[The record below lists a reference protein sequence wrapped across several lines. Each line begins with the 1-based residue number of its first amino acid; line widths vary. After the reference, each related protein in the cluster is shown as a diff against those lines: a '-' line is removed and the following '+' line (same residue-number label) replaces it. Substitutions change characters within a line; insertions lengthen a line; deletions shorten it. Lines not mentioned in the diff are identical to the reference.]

1 MASAAAA
8 GLEVHEAGRAL
19 RVQTEAPHLVSMG
32 SGRLST
38 AVTLHPLPEGKITL
52 GSSRDADISMAGTG
66 VEPIHCAIE
75 NNNSVV
81 TLHPINGNNTFVDGV
96 PINSPVRLAQGC
108 MLSIGRSNYMRFNH
122 PAEAKHLR
130 SILPHS
136 RISMAPISFSSLTD
150 GSQPPEKHHLERKP
164 PVAPRKSP
172 RNSCSDD
179 EMGFLGK
186 LTKFEMLSK
195 QSRARDCVSPK
206 VFPAGALTTNVP
218 ADQILGHSRSSSLV
232 SLPARSPVNG
242 CDNDSSSPSRN
253 STAAGRR
260 GGGGGGGSGGGGD
273 VVPDPP
279 RSTSTTRSGA
289 SNVSPQCHNHNQI
302 RMYSAETYLKTC
314 KQPYYRRECSSG
326 GNVSSRNA
334 ARSDLMSRSMTCQSS
349 NELEHYDRDYDMSQ
363 SLIVTKTTTC
373 TEFLQLG
380 SKYGSNPSV
389 RDANSDV
396 GDETAARGF
405 GSNPNIKRTIQP
417 PSPAFNRNPR
427 YSEQKR
433 VHATVKSPGASGC
446 SVEESRERQADAQE
460 NKRREA
466 EARRKRAQEERLRE
480 QEVERQEKMRLE
492 EILAMCAEYERQSTV
507 EKPRQPN
514 RIITN
519 GSLPRDKRLGYH
531 SPFNSPKS
539 PSKNQPHFSFDVC
552 KQTGGCGTASSYENV
567 FVQNSQ
573 LVFQNGDSPVNR
585 KDHRFVEADVAAGPL
600 HLLATTSNDGD
611 HQPAKFRPNVR
622 DASSSSSSS
631 SSSSGS
637 SSSSSNSSNSSSSN
651 SNYSFS
657 DSITNQAH
665 GSGGGG
671 GGLNCGN
678 NDHQQTTQK
687 YDGTKTKTKT
697 KTYDDAGE
705 PTYGTI
711 RSNGTRIE
719 PPQRAM
725 QNANANLYENVA
737 FPTTRN
743 NNDQF
748 QNRSTMPKKHGQLSN
763 SCEMI
768 ENKLTVSNDDLLEAI
783 EQLSMLSAK
792 SKEICV
798 TPKRN
803 NTERDNAKSNE
814 AKADKERKQLE
825 EEDRKKY
832 IEFLRSEK
840 LHILGNMDALKRS
853 VAEIEAQ
860 EEEITREFEMEKAL
874 LSAEYESESLKLAQ
888 DEGEKIKVQLR
899 INELEREMAEDNATH
914 SHLQAE
920 AKQRVQRTQQAC
932 VRLDEQLA
940 GCMDEITRQD
950 IADELAAQQDA
961 LESERKAF
969 EDMEFHH
976 LEEEA
981 SKLATREELQ
991 RYLSELTSKIE
1002 TRKSQL
1008 NHLESQ
1014 RSEAKNAATK
1024 DARSLE
1030 RQKLGHL
1037 KRLEEARNR
1046 VREINE
1052 ELDYLAQNSAEHS
1065 EEKRSPS
1072 REDFDRISRVTN
1084 DSPIVNNQGS
1094 LGRKTIESLK
1104 EIERNRQLHLAKQ
1117 GSQVISEER
1126 RRVEELKRRVQDEVR
1141 SQWEERKM
1149 NCASFNSVESG
1160 EESSSYST
1168 GPTESA
1174 SGSSDGAEG
1183 GNSEKLSPSKL
1194 SELTSPSPGPS
1205 NNSYSLL
1212 QNDNMRDDRRT
1223 SMEGERLSNNS
1234 SGGGGGGG
1242 GGGGDGGGS
1251 GGIGGGGVGGGGG
1264 GGSGSGGG
1272 GGGGGGGG
1280 IIDGNGSRPLSQTS
1294 SEMDTLGPLQP
1305 IKHREK
1311 AKLQRPL
1318 TRYLP
1323 IKSESLDLR
1332 HHIETAGHQLPLIY
1346 DVTIDTTSCSG
1357 YLSKMSKRFH
1367 HWNKRWFVFDRKR
1380 KMLSYYSDNTSR
1392 KTRGVIYFQSIEEV
1406 YVDHMNTVK
1415 SPQPS
1420 LTFIVKTSTRLYHLM
1435 APSPEA
1441 MRVWVDVVFTGAEG
1455 YHEFDHGI

>member
-1 MASAAAA
+1 MASIAAA
-8 GLEVHEAGRAL
+8 GLEVQEAGRAL

-38 AVTLHPLPEGKITL
+38 AVTLHPLPEG
-52 GSSRDADISMAGTG
+52 
-66 VEPIHCAIE
+66 
-75 NNNSVV
+75 
-81 TLHPINGNNTFVDGV
+81 
-96 PINSPVRLAQGC
+96 C

-130 SILPHS
+130 SVLPHS
-136 RISMAPISFSSLTD
+136 RISMAPISFASSD
-150 GSQPPEKHHLERKP
+150 SQPQENHHLERKP

-172 RNSCSDD
+172 RNSYSDD
-179 EMGFLGK
+179 EIGFLGK
-186 LTKFEMLSK
+186 LSKFEMLSK
-195 QSRARDCVSPK
+195 QNRTNCVSPK

-232 SLPARSPVNG
+232 SLTKSAVNG
-242 CDNDSSSPSRN
+242 NLDSSSQNSISYHDEARQRSDSRVG
-253 STAAGRR
+253 T
-260 GGGGGGGSGGGGD
+260 
-273 VVPDPP
+273 P
-279 RSTSTTRSGA
+279 TRS
-289 SNVSPQCHNHNQI
+289 NTTTNLQCQNHNQV

-314 KQPYYRRECSSG
+314 KPYYRESNSK
-326 GNVSSRNA
+326 NVRSPSLGMTA
-334 ARSDLMSRSMTCQSS
+334 PKIVTARSGDLMSRSMTCQNS
-349 NELEHYDRDYDMSQ
+349 NELDHLADRDFNMSQ
-363 SLIVTKTTTC
+363 SLIVTKTTT
-373 TEFLQLG
+373 TEFLQLE
-380 SKYGSNPSV
+380 KYGSNPSIC
-389 RDANSDV
+389 NSNID
-396 GDETAARGF
+396 GDSNPAIWRPSTAHGF
-405 GSNPNIKRTIQP
+405 GSNPNIKRIQP

-427 YSEQKR
+427 YTEQKR
-433 VHATVKSPGASGC
+433 IYARVKSPTPSVGSSC
-446 SVEESRERQADAQE
+446 SLEELRERQADAE

-466 EARRKRAQEERLRE
+466 ETKRKKAQEERLRE

-519 GSLPRDKRLGYH
+519 GSLPRDKRLGYA
-531 SPFNSPKS
+531 SPFDSPKS
-539 PSKNQPHFSFDVC
+539 PSKNQPHFSFDTG
-552 KQTGGCGTASSYENV
+552 KQTSLGTSSYENI
-567 FVQNSQ
+567 FVQNSK
-573 LVFQNGDSPVNR
+573 VIFQNGNLPANHKEQSTQAENYSCDVLVGSP
-585 KDHRFVEADVAAGPL
+585 HS
-600 HLLATTSNDGD
+600 TI
-611 HQPAKFRPNVR
+611 
-622 DASSSSSSS
+622 
-631 SSSSGS
+631 
-637 SSSSSNSSNSSSSN
+637 SSSNQAAKYSNVHNPNGNYNFSGSVSRG
-651 SNYSFS
+651 SNYENVT
-657 DSITNQAH
+657 I
-665 GSGGGG
+665 
-671 GGLNCGN
+671 GN
-678 NDHQQTTQK
+678 NRNSYT
-687 YDGTKTKTKT
+687 DGTDNYIKANDDTK
-697 KTYDDAGE
+697 GSPSMCE
-705 PTYGTI
+705 TI
-711 RSNGTRIE
+711 RPNEAKIE
-719 PPQRAM
+719 LQLAM
-725 QNANANLYENVA
+725 QNGNANLYENIVL
-737 FPTTRN
+737 PPTRN
-743 NNDQF
+743 NN
-748 QNRSTMPKKHGQLSN
+748 QNHSMPKKNGQLSN

-768 ENKLTVSNDDLLEAI
+768 ENKLAISNDDLLEAI
-783 EQLSMLSAK
+783 EQLSMLSK
-792 SKEICV
+792 PKEICV

-803 NTERDNAKSNE
+803 NSEKDNAKSNE

-832 IEFLRSEK
+832 IEFLQNEK
-840 LHILGNMDALKRS
+840 LHILGNMDVLKRS
-853 VAEIEAQ
+853 VAEIEIQ
-860 EEEITREFEMEKAL
+860 EEEINRELELEKAL
-874 LSAEYESESLKLAQ
+874 LSAEYESESLKLTQ
-888 DEGEKIKVQLR
+888 DEGEKIKVQMR

-914 SHLQAE
+914 SNLQAE
-920 AKQRVQRTQQAC
+920 AKQRVQKAQIVCA
-932 VRLDEQLA
+932 RLDEQLISCA
-940 GCMDEITRQD
+940 DEVTQQNISDKLAMQQD
-950 IADELAAQQDA
+950 I

-969 EDMEFHH
+969 EDLEFHH

-991 RYLSELTSKIE
+991 RYLSELTNKIE
-1002 TRKSQL
+1002 GRKSQL

-1014 RSEAKNAATK
+1014 RSEVKSTATK
-1024 DARSLE
+1024 EARCLE

-1052 ELDYLAQNSAEHS
+1052 ELDYLAQNSAEYS

-1168 GPTESA
+1168 GPTESG

-1205 NNSYSLL
+1205 NNSYTLL

-1223 SMEGERLSNNS
+1223 SMEGERLSDN
-1234 SGGGGGGG
+1234 SGGG
-1242 GGGGDGGGS
+1242 S
-1251 GGIGGGGVGGGGG
+1251 
-1264 GGSGSGGG
+1264 
-1272 GGGGGGGG
+1272 GGGG

-1294 SEMDTLGPLQP
+1294 SEMDTLSPLQP
-1305 IKHREK
+1305 VKHREK

-1346 DVTIDTTSCSG
+1346 DVTVDTTSCSG
-1357 YLSKMSKRFH
+1357 YLSKMSKKFH

-1380 KMLSYYSDNTSR
+1380 KTLSYYSDNASR
-1392 KTRGVIYFQSIEEV
+1392 KARGVIYFQSIEEV
-1406 YVDHMNTVK
+1406 YVDHMNTVR

-1420 LTFIVKTSTRLYHLM
+1420 LTFIVKTSSRLYHLM

-1441 MRVWVDVVFTGAEG
+1441 MRIWVDVVFTGAEG
-1455 YHEFDHGI
+1455 YHEFDHGV

>member
-1 MASAAAA
+1 MASIAAA

-19 RVQTEAPHLVSMG
+19 RVQTETPHLVSMG

-38 AVTLHPLPEGKITL
+38 AVTLHPLPEGRITL
-52 GSSRDADISMAGTG
+52 GSNRDADILIAGTG

-75 NNNSVV
+75 NHNGVV
-81 TLHPINGNNTFVDGV
+81 TLYPINGNTFVDGV

-130 SILPHS
+130 TVFPHS
-136 RISMAPISFSSLTD
+136 RISMAPISFAL
-150 GSQPPEKHHLERKP
+150 PEQAQENHHLERKP

-179 EMGFLGK
+179 EMGFLSK

-195 QSRARDCVSPK
+195 QSRTNCVSPK

-232 SLPARSPVNG
+232 SLTKSPVNG
-242 CDNDSSSPSRN
+242 YTVNGNVDEVCQRSDSRIGTP
-253 STAAGRR
+253 
-260 GGGGGGGSGGGGD
+260 
-273 VVPDPP
+273 
-279 RSTSTTRSGA
+279 TRSNA
-289 SNVSPQCHNHNQI
+289 VTLPCQNQNQI
-302 RMYSAETYLKTC
+302 RMYTAETYLKAC
-314 KQPYYRRECSSG
+314 KPYHEN
-326 GNVSSRNA
+326 GNRNARSPPSIVA
-334 ARSDLMSRSMTCQSS
+334 ARSDDLMSRSMTCESS
-349 NELEHYDRDYDMSQ
+349 NEFDHLVDRSFDMSQ
-363 SLIVTKTTTC
+363 SLIVTKTTT
-373 TEFLQLG
+373 TEFLQLE
-380 SKYGSNPSV
+380 KYGSNPNIGNASAGIS
-389 RDANSDV
+389 RPS
-396 GDETAARGF
+396 AAQEF
-405 GSNPNIKRTIQP
+405 GSNSNVKRILP
-417 PSPAFNRNPR
+417 PSPAFNRNPK

-433 VHATVKSPGASGC
+433 VYTKVKSPTPSVGSTC
-446 SVEESRERQADAQE
+446 SLEELRERQADAE

-466 EARRKRAQEERLRE
+466 ETKRKQAQEERLRE

-519 GSLPRDKRLGYH
+519 GSLPRDKRPGYA
-531 SPFNSPKS
+531 SFDSPKS
-539 PSKNQPHFSFDVC
+539 PSKNQPHFSFDVV
-552 KQTGGCGTASSYENV
+552 KQPTWGTSSYENV
-567 FVQNSQ
+567 SVQSSK
-573 LVFQNGDSPVNR
+573 VTFQNGNPLHNR
-585 KDHRFVEADVAAGPL
+585 KDQSAQVENYSCDGSADL
-600 HLLATTSNDGD
+600 KNLDTSTPNNG
-611 HQPAKFRPNVR
+611 QPAKY
-622 DASSSSSSS
+622 
-631 SSSSGS
+631 
-637 SSSSSNSSNSSSSN
+637 SNIPSTNGN
-651 SNYSFS
+651 TYFS
-657 DSITNQAH
+657 DSIPDSGNYENVIVTGNKKK
-665 GSGGGG
+665 GSGHAETG
-671 GGLNCGN
+671 NCIEP
-678 NDHQQTTQK
+678 
-687 YDGTKTKTKT
+687 DGDSKRSQ
-697 KTYDDAGE
+697 

-711 RSNGTRIE
+711 RLNGTNIE
-719 PPQRAM
+719 PQAT
-725 QNANANLYENVA
+725 QNGNASIYENVVLS
-737 FPTTRN
+737 PTRN
-743 NNDQF
+743 NHSM
-748 QNRSTMPKKHGQLSN
+748 RKKNSQLSN

-768 ENKLTVSNDDLLEAI
+768 ENKLAISNDDLLEAI
-783 EQLSMLSAK
+783 EQLSMLSK
-792 SKEICV
+792 SKDICV

-803 NTERDNAKSNE
+803 NSEKDNAKSNE

-832 IEFLRSEK
+832 VEFLQNEK
-840 LHILGNMDALKRS
+840 LHVLSNMDALKRS
-853 VAEIEAQ
+853 VAEIEIQ
-860 EEEITREFEMEKAL
+860 EEEISRELELEKAL
-874 LSAEYESESLKLAQ
+874 LSAEYESESLKLTQ
-888 DEGEKIKVQLR
+888 DEGERIKVQMR
-899 INELEREMAEDNATH
+899 INELEREMTEDNATH
-914 SHLQAE
+914 SNLQAE
-920 AKQRVQRTQQAC
+920 AKQRVQKAQHAC

-940 GCMDEITRQD
+940 NCMNEIMQQEIVD
-950 IADELAAQQDA
+950 QLAAQQDI

-969 EDMEFHH
+969 EDLEFHH

-991 RYLSELTSKIE
+991 RYLTDLTSKIE
-1002 TRKSQL
+1002 GRKLQL
-1008 NHLESQ
+1008 AHLEAQ
-1014 RSEAKNAATK
+1014 RSEAKSTATK
-1024 DARSLE
+1024 EARSLE

-1052 ELDYLAQNSAEHS
+1052 ELGYLAQNSPEYS

-1168 GPTESA
+1168 GPTESG
-1174 SGSSDGAEG
+1174 SGSTDGAEG

-1205 NNSYSLL
+1205 TNSYNLL
-1212 QNDNMRDDRRT
+1212 QNDNMRDDRRA
-1223 SMEGERLSNNS
+1223 SMEAERLSNN

-1242 GGGGDGGGS
+1242 GGGS
-1251 GGIGGGGVGGGGG
+1251 
-1264 GGSGSGGG
+1264 
-1272 GGGGGGGG
+1272 GGG

-1305 IKHREK
+1305 VKHREK

-1346 DVTIDTTSCSG
+1346 DVTVDTTSCSG
-1357 YLSKMSKRFH
+1357 YLSKMSKKFH
-1367 HWNKRWFVFDRKR
+1367 HWNKRWFVFDRRR
-1380 KMLSYYSDNTSR
+1380 KTLSYYSDNTSR
-1392 KTRGVIYFQSIEEV
+1392 KARGVIYFQSIEEV
-1406 YVDHMNTVK
+1406 YVDHMNTVR

-1420 LTFIVKTSTRLYHLM
+1420 LTFIVKTTSRLYHLM

-1455 YHEFDHGI
+1455 YHEFDHGV

>member
-1 MASAAAA
+1 
-8 GLEVHEAGRAL
+8 
-19 RVQTEAPHLVSMG
+19 MG

-52 GSSRDADISMAGTG
+52 GSNRDADILVAGTG
-66 VEPIHCAIE
+66 VEPVHCTIE
-75 NNNSVV
+75 NNNGVV
-81 TLHPINGNNTFVDGV
+81 TLHPINGNTFVDGV
-96 PINSPVRLAQGC
+96 LINSPVRLAQGC

-130 SILPHS
+130 SVLPHS
-136 RISMAPISFSSLTD
+136 RISMAPISFTLSD
-150 GSQPPEKHHLERKP
+150 NQPQENHHLERKP

-172 RNSCSDD
+172 RNSYSDD
-179 EMGFLGK
+179 EIGFLGK

-195 QSRARDCVSPK
+195 QNRTNCVSPK

-218 ADQILGHSRSSSLV
+218 ADQILGHSRSPSLV
-232 SLPARSPVNG
+232 SLTKSPVNG
-242 CDNDSSSPSRN
+242 NLDSLSQNSSSYHDEARQRSDSRLGTPTRPN
-253 STAAGRR
+253 
-260 GGGGGGGSGGGGD
+260 
-273 VVPDPP
+273 
-279 RSTSTTRSGA
+279 TT
-289 SNVSPQCHNHNQI
+289 NMQCQNHNQV

-314 KQPYYRRECSSG
+314 KPYYRESNSK
-326 GNVSSRNA
+326 NVRSPLGMTASEFVA
-334 ARSDLMSRSMTCQSS
+334 ARSGLDLMSRSMTCQNS
-349 NELEHYDRDYDMSQ
+349 NELDHLADRDFNMSQ
-363 SLIVTKTTTC
+363 SLIVTKTTT
-373 TEFLQLG
+373 EFVQLE
-380 SKYGSNPSV
+380 KYGSNPSICNASI
-389 RDANSDV
+389 D
-396 GDETAARGF
+396 GDPNPAIWRPSTAHSF
-405 GSNPNIKRTIQP
+405 GSNPNIKRIQP

-427 YSEQKR
+427 YSEQKKVCAR
-433 VHATVKSPGASGC
+433 VKSPTPSVGSSC
-446 SVEESRERQADAQE
+446 SLEELRERQADAE

-466 EARRKRAQEERLRE
+466 ETKRKQAQEDRLRE

-519 GSLPRDKRLGYH
+519 GSLPRDKRLGYT
-531 SPFNSPKS
+531 SPFDSPKS
-539 PSKNQPHFSFDVC
+539 PSKNQPHFSFDIG
-552 KQTGGCGTASSYENV
+552 KQTSLGTSSYENV
-567 FVQNSQ
+567 SVQNSK
-573 LVFQNGDSPVNR
+573 VIFQNGNSPVNR
-585 KDHRFVEADVAAGPL
+585 KDQSAQIENYSRDVPVGPP
-600 HLLATTSNDGD
+600 HATKSNGNQMAKYFNVHSTNGNCNLSGSISRDSNYENVIIGNNRNSCGD
-611 HQPAKFRPNVR
+611 EIDNYVKI
-622 DASSSSSSS
+622 DDDTK
-631 SSSSGS
+631 GS
-637 SSSSSNSSNSSSSN
+637 SSM
-651 SNYSFS
+651 
-657 DSITNQAH
+657 
-665 GSGGGG
+665 
-671 GGLNCGN
+671 
-678 NDHQQTTQK
+678 
-687 YDGTKTKTKT
+687 
-697 KTYDDAGE
+697 
-705 PTYGTI
+705 YGTI
-711 RSNGTRIE
+711 RLNGRKIE
-719 PPQRAM
+719 SQQAT
-725 QNANANLYENVA
+725 QNGNANLYENIVLS
-737 FPTTRN
+737 PTTRN
-743 NNDQF
+743 NN
-748 QNRSTMPKKHGQLSN
+748 QNHSMPKKNGQLSN

-768 ENKLTVSNDDLLEAI
+768 ENKLAISNDDLLEAI
-783 EQLSMLSAK
+783 EQLSMLSMP
-792 SKEICV
+792 KEICM

-803 NTERDNAKSNE
+803 NSEKDNAKSNE

-832 IEFLRSEK
+832 IEFLQNEK
-840 LHILGNMDALKRS
+840 LHILGNMDVLKRS
-853 VAEIEAQ
+853 VAEIEIQ
-860 EEEITREFEMEKAL
+860 EEEISRELELEKAL
-874 LSAEYESESLKLAQ
+874 LSAEYESESLKLTQ
-888 DEGEKIKVQLR
+888 DEGEKIKVQMR

-914 SHLQAE
+914 SNLQAE
-920 AKQRVQRTQQAC
+920 AKQRVQKAQQICA
-932 VRLDEQLA
+932 RLDEQLMS
-940 GCMDEITRQD
+940 CMDEITQQNITD
-950 IADELAAQQDA
+950 KLAAQQDI

-969 EDMEFHH
+969 EDLEFHH

-991 RYLSELTSKIE
+991 RYLSELTNKIE
-1002 TRKSQL
+1002 GRKSQL
-1008 NHLESQ
+1008 SHLESQ
-1014 RSEAKNAATK
+1014 RSEIK
-1024 DARSLE
+1024 DTASKEARCLE

-1037 KRLEEARNR
+1037 KRLEEVSTARNR

-1052 ELDYLAQNSAEHS
+1052 ELSYLAQNSIEYS

-1168 GPTESA
+1168 GPTESG

-1205 NNSYSLL
+1205 NNSYTLL

-1223 SMEGERLSNNS
+1223 SMEGERLSDN
-1234 SGGGGGGG
+1234 SGGG
-1242 GGGGDGGGS
+1242 S
-1251 GGIGGGGVGGGGG
+1251 
-1264 GGSGSGGG
+1264 
-1272 GGGGGGGG
+1272 GGG
-1280 IIDGNGSRPLSQTS
+1280 IIDGNESRPLSQTS

-1305 IKHREK
+1305 VKHREK

-1346 DVTIDTTSCSG
+1346 DVTVDTTSCSG
-1357 YLSKMSKRFH
+1357 YLSKMSKKFH

-1380 KMLSYYSDNTSR
+1380 KTLSYYSDNTSR
-1392 KTRGVIYFQSIEEV
+1392 KARGVIYFQSIEEV
-1406 YVDHMNTVK
+1406 YVDHMNTVR

-1420 LTFIVKTSTRLYHLM
+1420 LTFIVKTSSRLYHLM

-1455 YHEFDHGI
+1455 YHEFDHGV

>member
-1 MASAAAA
+1 MASIAAA

-38 AVTLHPLPEGKITL
+38 AVTLHPLPEGTISL
-52 GSSRDADISMAGTG
+52 GSDRDADILVAGTG

-75 NNNSVV
+75 NNNGVV
-81 TLHPINGNNTFVDGV
+81 TLHPVNGNTFVDGV

-130 SILPHS
+130 SVLPHS
-136 RISMAPISFSSLTD
+136 RISMASINFALSD
-150 GSQPPEKHHLERKP
+150 GPSQENHHLERKP

-179 EMGFLGK
+179 EIGFLGK

-195 QSRARDCVSPK
+195 QSRSNCVSPK

-232 SLPARSPVNG
+232 SLTKSPING
-242 CDNDSSSPSRN
+242 CNDHSSQNSAGCHDETRQRSDSRLGTPGRSN
-253 STAAGRR
+253 AA
-260 GGGGGGGSGGGGD
+260 
-273 VVPDPP
+273 
-279 RSTSTTRSGA
+279 
-289 SNVSPQCHNHNQI
+289 NLQNHNQI
-302 RMYSAETYLKTC
+302 RMYTAEAYVKTC
-314 KQPYYRRECSSG
+314 KPYYREGSNRS
-326 GNVSSRNA
+326 A
-334 ARSDLMSRSMTCQSS
+334 ARSSSTGTTAAKASTVRSGDLMSRSMTCQSS
-349 NELEHYDRDYDMSQ
+349 NEFDHLADRSFDMSQ
-363 SLIVTKTTTC
+363 SLIVTKTTT
-373 TEFLQLG
+373 TEFLQLE
-380 SKYGSNPSV
+380 KYGSNPSICNASCI
-389 RDANSDV
+389 D
-396 GDETAARGF
+396 GDPNTGIPKPSVAHGF
-405 GSNPNIKRTIQP
+405 GSASNIKRIQP

-433 VHATVKSPGASGC
+433 VYARVKSPTPSAGSSC
-446 SVEESRERQADAQE
+446 SLEELRERQADAE
-460 NKRREA
+460 NKRKEA
-466 EARRKRAQEERLRE
+466 ETKRKQAQEERLRE

-492 EILAMCAEYERQSTV
+492 EIVAMCAEYERQSAV

-519 GSLPRDKRLGYH
+519 GSLPRDKRLGGYT
-531 SPFNSPKS
+531 SPFDSPKS
-539 PSKNQPHFSFDVC
+539 PSKNQPHFSFDTG
-552 KQTGGCGTASSYENV
+552 KQGNWNSLSYENV
-567 FVQNSQ
+567 SVQNSKII
-573 LVFQNGDSPVNR
+573 FQHGNSLGRDRRDQSAQPEHHSCDVGSPQ
-585 KDHRFVEADVAAGPL
+585 
-600 HLLATTSNDGD
+600 ATTPNNN
-611 HQPAKFRPNVR
+611 QPAKYSNVHNMNGNYGF
-622 DASSSSSSS
+622 SSSVSQAR
-631 SSSSGS
+631 G
-637 SSSSSNSSNSSSSN
+637 
-651 SNYSFS
+651 SNYENV
-657 DSITNQAH
+657 II
-665 GSGGGG
+665 
-671 GGLNCGN
+671 GN
-678 NDHQQTTQK
+678 NNKNGGWNT
-687 YDGTKTKTKT
+687 DGTGGPIKANDDTKGS
-697 KTYDDAGE
+697 ASI
-705 PTYGTI
+705 YGTI
-711 RSNGTRIE
+711 RLNGTKIE
-719 PPQRAM
+719 PQAT
-725 QNANANLYENVA
+725 QNGNANHYENI
-737 FPTTRN
+737 TLSSTMTRN
-743 NNDQF
+743 NN
-748 QNRSTMPKKHGQLSN
+748 QNHSMPKKNSQLSN
-763 SCEMI
+763 SYEMI
-768 ENKLTVSNDDLLEAI
+768 ENKLAVSNDDLLEAI
-783 EQLSMLSAK
+783 EQLSMMSK

-803 NTERDNAKSNE
+803 NSEKDNAKSNE
-814 AKADKERKQLE
+814 VKADKARKQLE

-832 IEFLRSEK
+832 IEFLQNEK
-840 LHILGNMDALKRS
+840 LHILSNMDALKRS
-853 VAEIEAQ
+853 VAEIEIQ
-860 EEEITREFEMEKAL
+860 EEEISRELELEKAL
-874 LSAEYESESLKLAQ
+874 LSAEYESESLKLTQ
-888 DEGEKIKVQLR
+888 DEGEKIKVQTR

-914 SHLQAE
+914 SNLQAE
-920 AKQRVQRTQQAC
+920 AKQRVQKVQQAC
-932 VRLDEQLA
+932 VRLDEQLSISKGEA
-940 GCMDEITRQD
+940 AQQD
-950 IADELAAQQDA
+950 IAEKLAAQQDV

-969 EDMEFHH
+969 EDLEFHH

-1002 TRKSQL
+1002 GRKLQL

-1014 RSEAKNAATK
+1014 RSEVKKTATK
-1024 DARSLE
+1024 EAKSLE

-1052 ELDYLAQNSAEHS
+1052 ELGYLAQNSAEHS

-1084 DSPIVNNQGS
+1084 DSPIVNYQGS

-1168 GPTESA
+1168 GPTESG

-1183 GNSEKLSPSKL
+1183 RNSEKLSPSKL

-1205 NNSYSLL
+1205 NNSYSLH
-1212 QNDNMRDDRRT
+1212 QNDNSPLLKRGKIVTIYLVPFWLEGGFVDLRIGPGFTLKNRSGTRD
-1223 SMEGERLSNNS
+1223 RLVFGYSTVHETFS
-1234 SGGGGGGG
+1234 SGTSNLLALL
-1242 GGGGDGGGS
+1242 DGLRRS
-1251 GGIGGGGVGGGGG
+1251 NGV
-1264 GGSGSGGG
+1264 
-1272 GGGGGGGG
+1272 
-1280 IIDGNGSRPLSQTS
+1280 
-1294 SEMDTLGPLQP
+1294 
-1305 IKHREK
+1305 
-1311 AKLQRPL
+1311 
-1318 TRYLP
+1318 
-1323 IKSESLDLR
+1323 
-1332 HHIETAGHQLPLIY
+1332 
-1346 DVTIDTTSCSG
+1346 
-1357 YLSKMSKRFH
+1357 

-1380 KMLSYYSDNTSR
+1380 KTLSYYSDNTSR
-1392 KTRGVIYFQSIEEV
+1392 KARGIIYFQSIEEV
-1406 YVDHMNTVK
+1406 YVDHMNTVR

-1420 LTFIVKTSTRLYHLM
+1420 LTFIVKTSSRLYHLM

>member
-1 MASAAAA
+1 MANIATA

-38 AVTLHPLPEGKITL
+38 AVTLHPLPEG
-52 GSSRDADISMAGTG
+52 
-66 VEPIHCAIE
+66 
-75 NNNSVV
+75 
-81 TLHPINGNNTFVDGV
+81 
-96 PINSPVRLAQGC
+96 C

-130 SILPHS
+130 SVLPHS
-136 RISMAPISFSSLTD
+136 RISMAPISFALPD
-150 GSQPPEKHHLERKP
+150 NQPQENHHLERKP

-179 EMGFLGK
+179 EIGFLGK

-195 QSRARDCVSPK
+195 QNRSNCVSPK

-232 SLPARSPVNG
+232 SLTKSPVNG
-242 CDNDSSSPSRN
+242 NVESPSQN
-253 STAAGRR
+253 SIGYHDEARQR
-260 GGGGGGGSGGGGD
+260 S
-273 VVPDPP
+273 DPRLGTP
-279 RSTSTTRSGA
+279 TRSNA
-289 SNVSPQCHNHNQI
+289 TNLQCQNHNQI
-302 RMYSAETYLKTC
+302 RMYSAEAYLKTC
-314 KQPYYRRECSSG
+314 KPCYRDSSSK
-326 GNVSSRNA
+326 NVRSPSLGMTAPKIVA
-334 ARSDLMSRSMTCQSS
+334 ARSGDLMSRSMTCQSA
-349 NELEHYDRDYDMSQ
+349 NEFDHLPDGDFNMSQ
-363 SLIVTKTTTC
+363 SLIVTKTTT
-373 TEFLQLG
+373 TEFLQLEN
-380 SKYGSNPSV
+380 YGSNPSICS
-389 RDANSDV
+389 A
-396 GDETAARGF
+396 GDSNPAMWRPSVTQGL
-405 GSNPNIKRTIQP
+405 GSNSNIKRIQP

-433 VHATVKSPGASGC
+433 VYARVKSPTPSVGSSC
-446 SVEESRERQADAQE
+446 SLEELRERQADAE

-466 EARRKRAQEERLRE
+466 ETKRKQAQEERLRE

-492 EILAMCAEYERQSTV
+492 EILAMCAEYERQSTID
-507 EKPRQPN
+507 KPRQHN

-519 GSLPRDKRLGYH
+519 GSLPRDKRPGYT
-531 SPFNSPKS
+531 SPFDSPKS
-539 PSKNQPHFSFDVC
+539 PSKNQPHFSFDIG
-552 KQTGGCGTASSYENV
+552 KQTSLGTSSYENV
-567 FVQNSQ
+567 SVQNSK
-573 LVFQNGDSPVNR
+573 VIFQNGNSPSNR
-585 KDHRFVEADVAAGPL
+585 KDQSVQIENYLCDIPVGSSH
-600 HLLATTSNDGD
+600 ATTSNSN
-611 HQPAKFRPNVR
+611 QMAKYSNAHNTNGSYNF
-622 DASSSSSSS
+622 
-631 SSSSGS
+631 SGAVS
-637 SSSSSNSSNSSSSN
+637 RG
-651 SNYSFS
+651 SNYENV
-657 DSITNQAH
+657 II
-665 GSGGGG
+665 
-671 GGLNCGN
+671 GN
-678 NDHQQTTQK
+678 NRNSYT
-687 YDGTKTKTKT
+687 DGIDNYIKADDDTK
-697 KTYDDAGE
+697 GLSSI
-705 PTYGTI
+705 YGTI
-711 RSNGTRIE
+711 RPNGTKIE
-719 PPQRAM
+719 QAT
-725 QNANANLYENVA
+725 QNGTANLYENIA
-737 FPTTRN
+737 ISSTTRN
-743 NNDQF
+743 NN
-748 QNRSTMPKKHGQLSN
+748 QNHSLPKKNGQISN

-768 ENKLTVSNDDLLEAI
+768 ENKLAISNDDLLEAI
-783 EQLSMLSAK
+783 EQLSMLSK
-792 SKEICV
+792 PKEVCV
-798 TPKRN
+798 IPKRN
-803 NTERDNAKSNE
+803 NTEKDNAKSNE

-825 EEDRKKY
+825 EKDRKKY
-832 IEFLRSEK
+832 IDFLQNEK
-840 LHILGNMDALKRS
+840 LHILGNMDVLKRS
-853 VAEIEAQ
+853 VAEIETQ
-860 EEEITREFEMEKAL
+860 EEEISRELELEQAL
-874 LSAEYESESLKLAQ
+874 LSAEYESESLKLTQ
-888 DEGEKIKVQLR
+888 DEGEKLKVQMR

-914 SHLQAE
+914 SNLQAE
-920 AKQRVQRTQQAC
+920 AKQRVQKAQQICA
-932 VRLDEQLA
+932 RLDEQLNI
-940 GCMDEITRQD
+940 CSDEITQQN
-950 IADELAAQQDA
+950 IADKFAAQQDI

-969 EDMEFHH
+969 EDLEFHH

-991 RYLSELTSKIE
+991 RYLSDLTNKIE
-1002 TRKSQL
+1002 GRKSQL

-1014 RSEAKNAATK
+1014 RSEIKNTATK
-1024 DARSLE
+1024 EARCLE

-1052 ELDYLAQNSAEHS
+1052 ELSYLAQNSAEYS

-1168 GPTESA
+1168 GPTESG

-1205 NNSYSLL
+1205 NNSYTLL

-1223 SMEGERLSNNS
+1223 SMEGERLSDNS
-1234 SGGGGGGG
+1234 
-1242 GGGGDGGGS
+1242 
-1251 GGIGGGGVGGGGG
+1251 
-1264 GGSGSGGG
+1264 

-1280 IIDGNGSRPLSQTS
+1280 IIDGSGSRPLSQTS
-1294 SEMDTLGPLQP
+1294 SEMDTLSPLQSV
-1305 IKHREK
+1305 KHREK

-1346 DVTIDTTSCSG
+1346 DVTVDTTSCSG
-1357 YLSKMSKRFH
+1357 YLSKMSKKFH

-1380 KMLSYYSDNTSR
+1380 KTLSYYSDNASR
-1392 KTRGVIYFQSIEEV
+1392 KARGVIYFQSIEEV
-1406 YVDHMNTVK
+1406 YVDHMNTVR

-1420 LTFIVKTSTRLYHLM
+1420 LTFIVKTTSRLYHLM

-1455 YHEFDHGI
+1455 YHEFDHGV